1 MTKETNNNLDVPS
14 AEVSSFQIQH
24 YDSPPGV
31 EKQHVVKLEHL
42 EIYVK
47 TMSENGGFAEQY
59 NMLKTGQLKD
69 CTAGLKLENKN
80 KNRYSTLLPYD
91 ETRVV
96 LNRLKND
103 PNSDYINANYT
114 DGYNAP
120 KAYICT
126 QGPLENT
133 VSDFWRL
140 VWQSKICKII
150 MTCNTIEESK
160 TKCEKY
166 WPDTT
171 SKHGDISIT
180 LVSQE
185 EFVDYTIRT
194 FKLHKSGISAGRQ
207 VKQFH
212 FTAWPDHGVP
222 SCSLSLVKVLKLVK
236 NYRPASKASIL
247 LHCSAGVGRT
257 GTLILLD
264 SALQMMK
271 AENQVDVL
279 GLLYTLRKQ
288 RVNLVETVEQY
299 AFVHRSL
306 VEILFGD
313 NPCRPAEQL
322 PLYLNKLRKASCQ
335 QKITGLQVQFERLRK
350 ETTKFQEEDKV
361 IITSHPED
369 KTNNRSSD
377 YVTLDCAKP
386 RTFSSTSTLYKNMT
400 RVHGYGRKEAIIV
413 SQYPLSSVTKDFWQL
428 VYDSSSQTLVV
439 LNELT
444 GSDECCSA
452 FWPESGSQ
460 YYGNLKV
467 HHAGTDRDNGIT
479 IRSFKLKNPMKN
491 EKSRTIKMFQL
502 RGWQKEDISP
512 PSVESI
518 IRILYKVDRWQ
529 HKSRVQCTIVMCMDG
544 VSASGFYCAT
554 SFLFQQKQLE
564 KEMDVFEA
572 VRTIRLNRP
581 SFIQSVEQYRWVY
594 EVACGFQRVKS
605 PY

>member
-1 MTKETNNNLDVPS
+1 
-14 AEVSSFQIQH
+14 
-24 YDSPPGV
+24 
-31 EKQHVVKLEHL
+31 
-42 EIYVK
+42 
-47 TMSENGGFAEQY
+47 MSENGGFAEQY

-69 CTAGLKLENKN
+69 WTAGLKLENKN

-96 LNRLKND
+96 LNPLKND
-103 PNSDYINANYT
+103 PNSDYINANYI

-133 VSDFWRL
+133 VADFWRL
-140 VWQSKICKII
+140 VWQGEICKII
-150 MTCNTIEESK
+150 MTCNVIEECK
-160 TKCEKY
+160 KKCEKY

-180 LVSQE
+180 LLSQQ

-207 VKQFH
+207 VIQFH

-222 SCSLSLVKVLKLVK
+222 SCSFSLVKVLKLVK

-257 GTLILLD
+257 GTLVLLD
-264 SALQMMK
+264 SALQMIK
-271 AENQVDVL
+271 SEHNVDVL
-279 GLLYTLRKQ
+279 GLLYKLRQQ

-313 NPCRPAEQL
+313 NPCKPADQL
-322 PLYLNKLRKASCQ
+322 PLYLNKLRKASS
-335 QKITGLQVQFERLRK
+335 QKKTTGLQIQFEHLRK
-350 ETTKFQEEDKV
+350 ETTKFQEEEDKV
-361 IITSHPED
+361 IITSHSEN
-369 KTNNRSSD
+369 KTKDRSSD
-377 YVTLDCAKP
+377 SVTLDCVKP
-386 RTFSSTSTLYKNMT
+386 STFSCTSTNYQNVA
-400 RVHGYGRKEAIIV
+400 RVHGYGQKEAIIV
-413 SQYPLSSVTKDFWQL
+413 TQYPLPSISKDFWQL

-444 GSDECCSA
+444 DSDECCST

-467 HHAGTDRDNGIT
+467 NHVGTDRDNDMI
-479 IRSFKLKNPMKN
+479 IRSLKLKNPTKN
-491 EKSRTIKMFQL
+491 QTSRTIKMFHL
-502 RGWQKEDISP
+502 RGWQKEDIAP
-512 PSVESI
+512 PKVESI
-518 IRILYKVDRWQ
+518 VRILYKVDRWQ
-529 HKSRVQCTIVMCMDG
+529 HKSRGKPTIVMCMDG
-544 VSASGFYCAT
+544 VSASGIYCAT

-572 VRTIRLNRP
+572 VRTIRINRP
-581 SFIQSVEQYRWVY
+581 NFIHSVEQYRWVY
-594 EVACGFQRVKS
+594 EVACGFGRVKP